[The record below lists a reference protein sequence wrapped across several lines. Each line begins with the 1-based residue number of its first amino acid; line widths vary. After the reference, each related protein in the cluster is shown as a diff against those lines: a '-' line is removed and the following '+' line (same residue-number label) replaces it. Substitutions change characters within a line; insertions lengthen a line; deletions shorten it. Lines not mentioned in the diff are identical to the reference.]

1 MADEAE
7 AGVRELYRRIID
19 GWNESDGEEFAAPFA
34 EDGIVIGFDGSE
46 SEGRAGIAAEMNRI
60 FSDHETGT
68 YVGKVREVR
77 MIGSD
82 AALLR
87 AVAGVIPPG
96 QDDLEPKQNSV
107 QSLLAERGPDGW
119 RVVIYH
125 NTPAQ
130 YHGRPEAV
138 ESLTEELCGEHLTPE

>member
-1 MADEAE
+1 MANDAE
-7 AGVRELYRRIID
+7 TEVRELYRRIID
-19 GWNESDGEEFAAPFA
+19 GWNQSDGDEFAAPFA
-34 EDGIVIGFDGSE
+34 DDGIVIGFDGSE
-46 SEGRAGIAAEMNRI
+46 SNGRAGIADEMNRI

-96 QDDLEPKQNSV
+96 RDDLEPKQNSE
-107 QSLLAERGPDGW
+107 QSLIAERGAHGW
-119 RVVIYH
+119 RVVLYH

-138 ESLTEELCGEHLTPE
+138 EQLTAELQSAR

>member
-1 MADEAE
+1 MADGPEAE
-7 AGVRELYRRIID
+7 VRALYQRIID
-19 GWNESDGEEFAAPFA
+19 GWNQSDGDEFADPFA
-34 EDGIVIGFDGSE
+34 DDGIVIGFDGSE
-46 SEGRAGIAAEMNRI
+46 SDGRESIAEEMNRI
-60 FSDHETGT
+60 FADHETGT

-77 MIGSD
+77 MLGPD

-87 AVAGVIPPG
+87 AVAGVVPPG
-96 QDDLEPKQNSV
+96 RDDLEPKQNSA
-107 QSLLAERGPDGW
+107 QSLVAERGPDGW

-138 ESLTEELCGEHLTPE
+138 EELTEELRSAR

>member
-1 MADEAE
+1 MAPDAE
-7 AGVRELYRRIID
+7 SEVRELYRRIID
-19 GWNESDGEEFAAPFA
+19 GWNQSDAEGFAAPFA
-34 EDGIVIGFDGSE
+34 EDGVVIGFDGSE
-46 SEGRAGIAAEMNRI
+46 SNGRAAIAEEMDRI

-77 MIGSD
+77 MIGSN

-96 QDDLEPKQNSV
+96 RDDLEPKQNSA
-107 QSLLAERGPDGW
+107 QSLVAENSGDGW
-119 RVVIYH
+119 RVLLYH

-138 ESLTEELCGEHLTPE
+138 EKLTEELRSER

>member
-1 MADEAE
+1 MANDAE
-7 AGVRELYRRIID
+7 TEVRELYRRIIE
-19 GWNESDGEEFAAPFA
+19 GWNRSDAEEFAAPFA
-34 EDGIVIGFDGSE
+34 DDGVVIGFDGSE
-46 SEGRAGIAAEMNRI
+46 SNGRDAIAEEMDRI

-68 YVGKVREVR
+68 YVGKVRDVR

-96 QDDLEPKQNSV
+96 RDDLEPKQNSA
-107 QSLLAERGPDGW
+107 QSLVAERSADGW
-119 RVVIYH
+119 RVLLYH

-138 ESLTEELCGEHLTPE
+138 ESLTEELRSAR

>member
-1 MADEAE
+1 MSAVGKDAE
-7 AGVRELYRRIID
+7 TEVRELYLRIID
-19 GWNESDGEEFAAPFA
+19 GWNRSDAEEFAAPFA
-34 EDGIVIGFDGSE
+34 EDGVVIGFDGSE
-46 SEGRAGIAAEMNRI
+46 SNGRDAIAEEMDRI

-68 YVGKVREVR
+68 YVGKVRSVR

-96 QDDLEPKQNSV
+96 RDDVEPKQNSA
-107 QSLLAERGPDGW
+107 QSLVAQRSAGGW
-119 RVVIYH
+119 RVLLYH

-138 ESLTEELCGEHLTPE
+138 ESLTEELRSAR

>member
-1 MADEAE
+1 MANDAEAE
-7 AGVRELYRRIID
+7 VRELYRRIID
-19 GWNESDGEEFAAPFA
+19 GWNESSGAAFSAPFA

-46 SEGRAGIAAEMNRI
+46 SEGRAGIANEMNRI
-60 FSDHETGT
+60 FEDHETGT

-77 MIGSD
+77 MLGED
-82 AALLR
+82 TALLR

-96 QDDLEPKQNSV
+96 RDDLEPKQNSV
-107 QSLLAERGPDGW
+107 QSLIAERGPDGW
-119 RVVIYH
+119 QVVIYH

-138 ESLTEELCGEHLTPE
+138 ESLTEELRSAR